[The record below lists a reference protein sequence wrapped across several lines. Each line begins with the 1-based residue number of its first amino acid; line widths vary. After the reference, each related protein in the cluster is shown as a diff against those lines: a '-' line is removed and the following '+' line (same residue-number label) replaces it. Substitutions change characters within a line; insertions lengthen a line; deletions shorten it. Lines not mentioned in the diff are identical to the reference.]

1 MSYPFTRAMAAA
13 TAGYGVYALVR
24 PDHLPKAME
33 AGPSEHDALA
43 RIARGYGVRDL
54 AISALTLFGPS
65 ATAIRVGAGLR
76 IANDLTDATLLSV
89 RTDSGKV
96 RAKVLAAT
104 LGWASLNTLALVRDV
119 RNDPAR

>member
-1 MSYPFTRAMAAA
+1 
-13 TAGYGVYALVR
+13 
-24 PDHLPKAME
+24 ME

-54 AISALTLFGPS
+54 AISALTLLGPS
-65 ATAIRVGAGLR
+65 ATAIRIGAGLR
-76 IANDLTDATLLSV
+76 IAGDLTDATLLSV

-104 LGWASLNTLALVRDV
+104 LGWASLNTVALVRDL